1 MIDKIKSHF
10 EDVKQAFHT
19 LFENAKIPFEL
30 NEEMSDM
37 EQHIRTIF
45 RNKNKGPGPEPEPEP
60 ENESEPEKQTKYDFA
75 EGFVNI
81 KDEDVKKLG
90 ELQQEVVEKKAIL
103 AAVQAEVKQIETELE
118 GHKLS
123 LQGIELEIQSR
134 KEKKEKEGFTPENDG
149 FGQQNKAIAQ
159 DYEMQAA
166 DIAELSDADLY
177 NQRISIKEKIKET
190 ELLEVVPTLT
200 DAEQYVDNAKEEY
213 RTLMEKMGIGQGK
226 LKDTY
231 LLECEPSINIDKN
244 NRPNDPFTIL
254 HFIAVIV
261 LNIPSVFIKFLS
273 RDLFKLLTGKIWV
286 ENKPQTEADA
296 FDIETIRKT
305 FVEMGYIFLTFW
317 LTYNV
322 LFFAL
327 NPRVLKSKGP
337 WTKFKWIPITI
348 FKKIAIVLYYPT
360 EFFLRLITKNIN
372 PSFEYV
378 GVEKY
383 KPINFMWVF
392 FVTMFFI
399 YNYLGKFRLSF
410 FESFITRDQFPKCAG
425 MVTFLLVM
433 RYLMMYFGPSF
444 TNALS
449 WYISIPT
456 YGLTRIVPFIFV
468 VIMVH
473 AWAGVA
479 QFTLSMFIFYYLL
492 GPFFIKET
500 GFTTT
505 PREIS
510 ELYSFYSG
518 AGERSCSNTG
528 ASFMEKLNMLL
539 GTYILHEIKPTSKI
553 KWSTFYYCIMILF
566 FIYRMLQIEYISSD
580 KLRIFTGLFG
590 GIGIAICVICIAL
603 IHFFKVQQKRG
614 LQIGENDQFKI
625 KVPDFMKG
633 LDQVEKTPSS

>member
-1 MIDKIKSHF
+1 M
-10 EDVKQAFHT
+10 
-19 LFENAKIPFEL
+19 
-30 NEEMSDM
+30 
-37 EQHIRTIF
+37 
-45 RNKNKGPGPEPEPEP
+45 
-60 ENESEPEKQTKYDFA
+60 
-75 EGFVNI
+75 
-81 KDEDVKKLG
+81 
-90 ELQQEVVEKKAIL
+90 
-103 AAVQAEVKQIETELE
+103 
-118 GHKLS
+118 
-123 LQGIELEIQSR
+123 QGIELEIQSR
-134 KEKKEKEGFTPENDG
+134 KENKEIKTDYDG
-149 FGQQNKAIAQ
+149 S
-159 DYEMQAA
+159 
-166 DIAELSDADLY
+166 SDVELY
-177 NQRISIKEKIKET
+177 NKRISITKDIKET
-190 ELLEVVPTLT
+190 EQSLKEKNTELT
-200 DAEQYVDNAKEEY
+200 DAQQDVEDAEEDL
-213 RTLMEKMGIGQGK
+213 RKLTEKMGIAQGK

-254 HFIAVIV
+254 YFVAVIV

-273 RDLFKLLTGKIWV
+273 RDLFRLLTGNILV
-286 ENKPQTEADA
+286 GNKPQTEADA

-327 NPRVLKSKGP
+327 NPKVLKSKGP

-360 EFFLRLITKNIN
+360 EFFLRVITKNIN
-372 PSFEYV
+372 PSFEYMR
-378 GVEKY
+378 VEKY

-392 FVTMFFI
+392 FVSMFFI

-425 MVTFLLVM
+425 IVTFLLVM

-449 WYISIPT
+449 WYISMPT
-456 YGLTRIVPFIFV
+456 MGLSRIIPFIFV

-500 GFTTT
+500 GFITT
-505 PREIS
+505 PREMN
-510 ELYSFYSG
+510 ELYSYYSG

-539 GTYILHEIKPTSKI
+539 GTYVLHEIKPNSKI

-566 FIYRMLQIEYISSD
+566 FIYRMLQIENISSD
-580 KLRIFTGLFG
+580 NLRIFTGLFG

-625 KVPDFMKG
+625 KVPDFMTG
-633 LDQVEKTPSS
+633 VDNVE

>member
-1 MIDKIKSHF
+1 M
-10 EDVKQAFHT
+10 
-19 LFENAKIPFEL
+19 
-30 NEEMSDM
+30 
-37 EQHIRTIF
+37 
-45 RNKNKGPGPEPEPEP
+45 
-60 ENESEPEKQTKYDFA
+60 
-75 EGFVNI
+75 
-81 KDEDVKKLG
+81 
-90 ELQQEVVEKKAIL
+90 
-103 AAVQAEVKQIETELE
+103 
-118 GHKLS
+118 
-123 LQGIELEIQSR
+123 
-134 KEKKEKEGFTPENDG
+134 
-149 FGQQNKAIAQ
+149 
-159 DYEMQAA
+159 
-166 DIAELSDADLY
+166 SDADLY
-177 NQRISIKEKIKET
+177 NQRIIIKEKIKET
-190 ELLEVVPTLT
+190 EQRLEAKIGNKEGFYSRQDDGNDDSDTDGDGSGTTLT
-200 DAEQYVDNAKEEY
+200 DAQQDVEDAEEAV
-213 RTLMEKMGIGQGK
+213 RKLIEKMGIAQGK

-254 HFIAVIV
+254 YFIAVIV

-273 RDLFKLLTGKIWV
+273 RDLFKLLTGKILV
-286 ENKPQTEADA
+286 GNKPQTEADA

-348 FKKIAIVLYYPT
+348 FKKIAIVLYYPA
-360 EFFLRLITKNIN
+360 EFFLRVITKNIN

-410 FESFITRDQFPKCAG
+410 FESFMTRDHFPKCDG
-425 MVTFLLVM
+425 IVTFLLVI

-505 PREIS
+505 PREMS

-539 GTYILHEIKPTSKI
+539 GTYVLHEIKPTSKI

-580 KLRIFTGLFG
+580 NLRIFTGLFG

-625 KVPDFMKG
+625 KVPDFMTGVDK
-633 LDQVEKTPSS
+633 VAEAVAPP

>member
-45 RNKNKGPGPEPEPEP
+45 RNKNKGPGPEPEPE
-60 ENESEPEKQTKYDFA
+60 NESEPEKQTKYDFA
-75 EGFVNI
+75 EGFVNM

-90 ELQQEVVEKKAIL
+90 ELQKEVVEKKAIL

-118 GHKLS
+118 GHKSS

-134 KEKKEKEGFTPENDG
+134 KENKEIKTDYDG
-149 FGQQNKAIAQ
+149 S
-159 DYEMQAA
+159 
-166 DIAELSDADLY
+166 SDVELY
-177 NQRISIKEKIKET
+177 NKRISITKDIKET
-190 ELLEVVPTLT
+190 EQSLKEKNTELT
-200 DAEQYVDNAKEEY
+200 DAQQDVEDAEEDL
-213 RTLMEKMGIGQGK
+213 RKLTEKMGIAQGK

-254 HFIAVIV
+254 YFVAVIV

-273 RDLFKLLTGKIWV
+273 KDLFKILTGK
-286 ENKPQTEADA
+286 NNPQTEGDV

-327 NPRVLKSKGP
+327 NPKVLKSKGP

-360 EFFLRLITKNIN
+360 EFFLRVITKNIN
-372 PSFEYV
+372 PSFEYMR
-378 GVEKY
+378 VEKY

-392 FVTMFFI
+392 FVSMFFI

-425 MVTFLLVM
+425 IVTFLLVM

-449 WYISIPT
+449 WYISMPT
-456 YGLTRIVPFIFV
+456 MGLSRIIPFIFV

-500 GFTTT
+500 GFITT
-505 PREIS
+505 PREMN
-510 ELYSFYSG
+510 ELYSYYSG

-539 GTYILHEIKPTSKI
+539 GTYVLHEIKPNSKI

-566 FIYRMLQIEYISSD
+566 FIYRMLQIENISSD
-580 KLRIFTGLFG
+580 NLRIFTGLFG

-625 KVPDFMKG
+625 KVPDFMTG
-633 LDQVEKTPSS
+633 VDNVE